1 MDVFVGW
8 TRSPVT
14 DNALA
19 WFSIGDA
26 MVGML
31 SLTDE
36 QAQELYFRLR
46 TVESQE
52 GWAELWAKEPA

>member
-1 MDVFVGW
+1 VNVFVGW

-14 DNALA
+14 GNALA
-19 WFSIGDA
+19 WVS
-26 MVGML
+26 VGEGLAGIL

-52 GWAELWAKEPA
+52 GWAELWTKNPA